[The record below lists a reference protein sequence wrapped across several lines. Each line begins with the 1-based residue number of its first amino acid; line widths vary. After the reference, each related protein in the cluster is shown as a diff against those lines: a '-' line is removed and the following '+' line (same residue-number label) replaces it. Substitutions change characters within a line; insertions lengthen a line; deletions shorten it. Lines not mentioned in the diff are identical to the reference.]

1 MDAAGLGA
9 ALSYLSSAAGAR
21 KKFQAVNVVR
31 IVSKEGDFH
40 SPWFIGHEWK
50 EADRQEEMRR

>member
-1 MDAAGLGA
+1 MDAARLGA
-9 ALSYLSSAAGAR
+9 ALNYSSSAAGA
-21 KKFQAVNVVR
+21 KKKSLAGNAVR
-31 IVSKEGDFH
+31 IVSKEGGFH